1 MPTPISRAD
10 AIDRVKVLTDWD
22 GYPSVAEALVEAFV
36 DDAARPDAD
45 GNATTSDDWTP
56 SYDLNAATA
65 SVWEAKA
72 ALVANRYD
80 IDTDGQGLDR
90 SQLLA
95 HFRSMAAM
103 YRNRIAS
110 KFRRAEYADMTNPAL

>member
-1 MPTPISRAD
+1 MPTPIDRTD
-10 AIDRVKVLTDWD
+10 AIERV
-22 GYPSVAEALVEAFV
+22 SALGAVDEFPEVGAPAVGAFV

-45 GNATTSDDWTP
+45 GNLPTAEEWAPT
-56 SYDLNAATA
+56 YDLNAATA
-65 SVWEAKA
+65 SVWELKA

-80 IDTDGQGLDR
+80 TSTDAQGLNR

-95 HFRSMAAM
+95 HFRTMAKM

-110 KFRRAEYADMTNPAL
+110 TLRRQPPE